1 MSEPLIIAAPAER
14 GSDTIAEKS
23 VRATWAISGGL
34 HLTQTT
40 IQETPFAV
48 IRDKTQGPAIAS
60 GSLFAGTQAAQ
71 EIRTR
76 GMQQMVVLQ
85 ITDGQR
91 INDPKTGFRAVHHG
105 HSDGSVP
112 VAMIEFHQ

>member
-14 GSDTIAEKS
+14 GSDTIADKS

-48 IRDKTQGPAIAS
+48 VRDETQGAAIAS
-60 GSLFAGTQAAQ
+60 GTLLLICMPLRAASEAPLELLAQ
-71 EIRTR
+71 SEAYSRNSQPAYR
-76 GMQQMVVLQ
+76 KNYQ
-85 ITDGQR
+85 
-91 INDPKTGFRAVHHG
+91 
-105 HSDGSVP
+105 
-112 VAMIEFHQ
+112 

>member
-14 GSDTIAEKS
+14 GSDTIADKS
-23 VRATWAISGGL
+23 VRPTWAISGGL

-48 IRDKTQGPAIAS
+48 IRDKTQGSPIAS

-91 INDPKTGFRAVHHG
+91 INNPKPGFRAVHHG
-105 HSDGSVP
+105 
-112 VAMIEFHQ
+112 